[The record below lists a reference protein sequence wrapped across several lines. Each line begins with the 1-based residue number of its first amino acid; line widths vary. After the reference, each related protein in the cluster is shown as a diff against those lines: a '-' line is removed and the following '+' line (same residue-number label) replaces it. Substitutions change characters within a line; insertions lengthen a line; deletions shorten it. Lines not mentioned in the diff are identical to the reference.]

1 MGVIF
6 FPRTKFN
13 SEIVIM
19 AGKDGKDEKKDAD
32 VESKINEIIADGSGL
47 GGANPKMEVDYSE
60 TVEEKIPQAKE
71 LAAQNKLE
79 DALEMLLALEKQT
92 RTGADMHSTS
102 KVLVAIV
109 QICFEAQNWTLLNE
123 HIILLSKKRSQLK
136 AAVAKMVQQCYA
148 WVKDSKLPSKE
159 IELKLIETLR
169 TITKGKIYV
178 EVERARLTHRLAQM
192 QEADKDIAAA
202 CKTMQDLQVETYGS
216 MDRKEKVELILEQ
229 MRLCL
234 ATKDYIRAQIISK
247 KISTRFFEN
256 TEHQQ
261 LKLTFYRYMIEL
273 DQHEG
278 TYLNICRHYR
288 AVLDTPCIKEN
299 ESKMLETLKHIAL
312 YIILSPYDNE
322 QSDLIHRIME
332 EKALNRIP
340 RYKAL
345 LEEFINLELIAQ
357 KEFSDNYE
365 AELKK
370 GGGGEGSTAPTA
382 VFDDKTELGRQRW
395 ADLKKRVVEHNI
407 RIMATYYTKISLKR
421 MAQLLA
427 LTEAEAED
435 FLSTMVVNK
444 TVEAKTDR
452 LDGIVDFTKQKDPN
466 DMLNSWSHSI
476 SELLSL
482 VMKTT
487 HLVNKEEMVHKH
499 MMGGLPK
506 SSE

>member
-1 MGVIF
+1 
-6 FPRTKFN
+6 
-13 SEIVIM
+13 M
-19 AGKDGKDEKKDAD
+19 AGKDGKKEKKNDGD

-60 TVEEKIPQAKE
+60 TVKEKIPVAEK
-71 LAAQNKLE
+71 LASEGKLNE
-79 DALEMLLALEKQT
+79 ALEILLGLEKQT
-92 RTGADMHSTS
+92 RTGADMMSTS
-102 KVLVAIV
+102 KILVSIV
-109 QICFEAQNWTLLNE
+109 KMLHSAKEWNLLNE
-123 HIILLSKKRSQLK
+123 HIILLTKRRSQIK
-136 AAVAKMVQQCYA
+136 TAVAKMVQQCYT
-148 WVKDSKLPSKE
+148 WVKEGQLPSKQV
-159 IELKLIETLR
+159 ELKLIETLR
-169 TITKGKIYV
+169 TVTEGKIYV

-192 QEADKDIAAA
+192 QEADKDVSAA

-216 MDRKEKVELILEQ
+216 MERKEKVELILEQ

-256 TEHQQ
+256 TEYQQ
-261 LKLTFYRYMIEL
+261 LKLTFYQYMIEL

-288 AVLDTPCIKEN
+288 AVLDTPCIKED
-299 ESKMLETLKHIAL
+299 EAKMLETLKHIAL
-312 YIILSPYDNE
+312 YIILSPYDSE
-322 QSDLIHRIME
+322 QSDLIHRVME
-332 EKALNRIP
+332 EKALNKIP
-340 RYKAL
+340 KYKGL
-345 LEEFINLELIAQ
+345 LEEFTNLELIAQ
-357 KEFSDNYE
+357 KEFSKNYE
-365 AELKK
+365 ADLKADVP
-370 GGGGEGSTAPTA
+370 G
-382 VFDDKTELGRQRW
+382 VFDDSTELGKSRW
-395 ADLKKRVVEHNI
+395 GDLKKRVVEHNI

-421 MAQLLA
+421 MAFLLS

-452 LDGIVDFTKQKDPN
+452 LDGIVDFTKHQDPN
-466 DMLNSWSHSI
+466 DMLNNWSHSI

-499 MMGGLPK
+499 MMGGLGQKQPAA
-506 SSE
+506 E

>member
-1 MGVIF
+1 MAPKGS
-6 FPRTKFN
+6 PTKN
-13 SEIVIM
+13 VK
-19 AGKDGKDEKKDAD
+19 GTDDAD
-32 VESKINEIIADGSGL
+32 IQSKINEIISEGGSG
-47 GGANPKMEVDYSE
+47 GMGVKMEVDYSS

-71 LAAQNKLE
+71 LAAKNKLE

-148 WVKDSKLPSKE
+148 WVKDAKLPSKE

-178 EVERARLTHRLAQM
+178 EVERARLTHRLSQM
-192 QEADKDIAAA
+192 QEADGDIAAA
-202 CKTMQDLQVETYGS
+202 AKTMQDLQVETYGS
-216 MDRKEKVELILEQ
+216 MDKKEKVELILDQ
-229 MRLCL
+229 IRLCL

-247 KISTRFFEN
+247 KISIRFFEN
-256 TEHQQ
+256 VEHQE
-261 LKLTFYRYMIEL
+261 LKLTFYKYMIEL

-288 AVLDTPCIKEN
+288 AIYDTPCIKEDDT
-299 ESKMLETLKHIAL
+299 KKLDTLKHMAL
-312 YIILSPYDNE
+312 YVILSPYDNE
-322 QSDLIHRIME
+322 QSDAIHHILK
-332 EKALNRIP
+332 EKPLNKILH
-340 RYKAL
+340 YKGL
-345 LEEFINLELIAQ
+345 LEQFTNLELIDY
-357 KEFSDNYE
+357 KVFSSQYE
-365 AELKK
+365 AHLRN
-370 GGGGEGSTAPTA
+370 GTDGITPTS
-382 VFDDKTELGRQRW
+382 VFENTDAGQKRWDDM
-395 ADLKKRVVEHNI
+395 KKRVVEHNI
-407 RIMATYYTKISLKR
+407 RIMATYYTRITLKR
-421 MAQLLA
+421 MANLLA
-427 LTEAEAED
+427 LTEAETED

-452 LDGIVDFTKQKDPN
+452 LDGVVDFVKHQDPN
-466 DMLNSWSHSI
+466 DMLNNWSHSV

-499 MMGGLPK
+499 LLGGGTAVSK
-506 SSE
+506 SEN